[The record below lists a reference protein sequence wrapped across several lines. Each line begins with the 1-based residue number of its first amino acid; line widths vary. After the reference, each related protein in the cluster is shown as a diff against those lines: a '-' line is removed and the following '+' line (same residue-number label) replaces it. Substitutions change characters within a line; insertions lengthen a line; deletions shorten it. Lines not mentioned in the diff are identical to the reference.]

1 MLLMPLKT
9 SCETIAKYYLP
20 AIRSI
25 IAKKLVEQYRLS
37 QTQVA
42 EKLGTTQA
50 AVSQYLSSRRGVK
63 TTKEIEED
71 PMLKKA
77 ITQVIEKIAKN
88 EDPDILSTQLC
99 HLCNLIRE
107 RKRR

>member
-1 MLLMPLKT
+1 MPLKT

-20 AIRSI
+20 AIRSL

-50 AVSQYLSSRRGVK
+50 AVSQYLSSRRGTK
-63 TTKEIEED
+63 TVKEIEED
-71 PMLKKA
+71 PLLKKA
-77 ITQVIEKIAKN
+77 ITQVVEKIVKS
-88 EDPDILSTQLC
+88 EDPDVLSMQLC
-99 HLCNLIRE
+99 GLCNLIRE
-107 RKRR
+107 RKER